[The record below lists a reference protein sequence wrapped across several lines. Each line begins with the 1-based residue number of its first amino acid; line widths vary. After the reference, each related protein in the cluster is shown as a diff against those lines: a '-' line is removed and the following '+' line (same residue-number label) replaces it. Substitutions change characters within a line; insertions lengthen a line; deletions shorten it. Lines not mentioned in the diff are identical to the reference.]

1 MTRLHRLARLEA
13 STLIMV
19 LTLLA
24 PLARGASIEEATK
37 GQLKQATEYYDRGV
51 EAMDAE
57 KFAEAL
63 TQFQHS
69 YDTVSSPNSHLMVG
83 RALVKLGRLPEAYRE
98 LSQTIQQATRTGVPQ
113 KKYKKT
119 LETAQKELDDIKG
132 KLAYV
137 TLRQGT
143 RVQIQGHSVE
153 SSSWREPQ
161 AVKPGIVLVE
171 VRYPDGR
178 QLTRQLTLKAGETSD
193 FEVALAPESATVPV
207 QAGATP
213 VAPNAPSSDRASTG
227 MSRKTVGYVFGAVGI
242 VGVGAFVGFGLI
254 GASSY
259 GNTKNDCT
267 TLGCPES
274 SVNKEGSKG
283 LMKGLG
289 YAGLGIGILGL
300 GAGTWLLLSGNSKSA
315 TTTSLQIGPSGLQLA
330 RSF

>member
-1 MTRLHRLARLEA
+1 MTRVLRMARFEA
-13 STLIMV
+13 SSLIVV
-19 LTLLA
+19 LTLFA
-24 PLARGASIEEATK
+24 PFAQAASVEEATK
-37 GQLKQATEYYDRGV
+37 GQLKLATEYYDRGV
-51 EAMDAE
+51 EAMDAD
-57 KFAEAL
+57 KFTEAL
-63 TQFQHS
+63 TQFPKS
-69 YDTVSSPNSHLMVG
+69 YDTVASPNSHLMVG

-98 LSQTIQQATRTGVPQ
+98 LTQTIQQATRTGVPQ

-143 RVQIQGHSVE
+143 RVQIQGRSVE
-153 SSSWREPQ
+153 STSWQEPQ
-161 AVKPGIVLVE
+161 AVTPGTVLVE

-178 QLTRQLTLKAGETSD
+178 QLTRQLTLKPGETSD
-193 FEVALAPESATVPV
+193 FEIAPPPTSATATVP
-207 QAGATP
+207 GAPTP
-213 VAPNAPSSDRASTG
+213 VTPAALTSERGATG
-227 MSRKTVGYVFGAVGI
+227 MSRKTAGYVFGAVGV

-259 GNTKNDCT
+259 SNAKNDCT

-283 LMKGLG
+283 LMKGIG

-300 GAGTWLLLSGNSKSA
+300 GAGTWLILSGDSKSA
-315 TTTSLQIGPSGLQLA
+315 ATTSLQIGPSGLQLA
-330 RSF
+330 HRF